1 MELRPG
7 VMQAT
12 SGDRMGMK
20 GRKPSSP
27 SKTAIQRVSVG
38 PRSRYMGVS
47 GMNWKEVIVTDEVR
61 DAIAEVMRE
70 T

>member
-1 MELRPG
+1 ML
-7 VMQAT
+7 AT

-27 SKTAIQRVSVG
+27 SKAAIQRVGVG

-47 GMNWKEVIVTDEVR
+47 SMEWKEETVTDEVR